1 MAVRGCARP
10 VRGGG
15 GGWPIMGP
23 EGLGGRNGDAG
34 VSTRGDRGGQGR
46 AGDLF
51 RADHGCDQGSEVT
64 VTEQD
69 WLDLNREYR
78 EVFGES
84 IPRMMLPADEEM
96 AAALVREA
104 IATRDASAIDRGIP
118 GDALT

>member
-1 MAVRGCARP
+1 
-10 VRGGG
+10 
-15 GGWPIMGP
+15 MGSDD
-23 EGLGGRNGDAG
+23 LGGRDGDAG
-34 VSTRGDRGGQGR
+34 VFTRGDRGGQGR

-51 RADHGCDQGSEVT
+51 RAGHGRDQGGEVT

-69 WLDLNREYR
+69 WLDLNQEYR

-84 IPRMMLPADEEM
+84 IPRMMLPADEGM

-104 IATRDASAIDRGIP
+104 IATRDESIIDRGIP

>member
-1 MAVRGCARP
+1 M
-10 VRGGG
+10 
-15 GGWPIMGP
+15 
-23 EGLGGRNGDAG
+23 
-34 VSTRGDRGGQGR
+34 
-46 AGDLF
+46 
-51 RADHGCDQGSEVT
+51 
-64 VTEQD
+64 TEQD